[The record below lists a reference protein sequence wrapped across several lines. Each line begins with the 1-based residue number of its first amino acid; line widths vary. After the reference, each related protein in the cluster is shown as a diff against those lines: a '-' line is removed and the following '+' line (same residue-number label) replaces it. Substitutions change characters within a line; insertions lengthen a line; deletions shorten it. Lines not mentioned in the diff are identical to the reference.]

1 MILTF
6 SHAVAQNDIQAS
18 TELVVSNEELVMLFV
33 GFIVAIIGVCIFLAR
48 DVILRK
54 KTAYDSEKLE
64 SKKDKTFEKYHSD
77 WSDDYEDIGSRKNYA
92 KYKEFLNDMQDE
104 NLPDYYSILKIP
116 RDATPEEIKQQYRK
130 LAKKLHPDK
139 TSNKDAKDIMAEIN
153 KAYEILSDSE
163 LRSRYDKYL
172 D

>member
-18 TELVVSNEELVMLFV
+18 TEIVVSNEELVMLFV

-64 SKKDKTFEKYHSD
+64 SKKTRRLKNIILTGVMTMRISGLEKT
-77 WSDDYEDIGSRKNYA
+77 
-92 KYKEFLNDMQDE
+92 MQ
-104 NLPDYYSILKIP
+104 NTKSF
-116 RDATPEEIKQQYRK
+116 
-130 LAKKLHPDK
+130 
-139 TSNKDAKDIMAEIN
+139 
-153 KAYEILSDSE
+153 
-163 LRSRYDKYL
+163 
-172 D
+172 

>member
-1 MILTF
+1 
-6 SHAVAQNDIQAS
+6 
-18 TELVVSNEELVMLFV
+18 
-33 GFIVAIIGVCIFLAR
+33 
-48 DVILRK
+48 
-54 KTAYDSEKLE
+54 
-64 SKKDKTFEKYHSD
+64 
-77 WSDDYEDIGSRKNYA
+77 
-92 KYKEFLNDMQDE
+92 MQDE